1 MPRLIERL
9 SRSDINKARAP
20 GLYPDGNGL
29 YLQVTE
35 RGTKSWVLL
44 YKYRKRRRKMGLGPL
59 RLVDL
64 AEARNRQGAAHK
76 QLLDGVD
83 PLALRA
89 KRRAKAATIP
99 KSAPPPLSSAWAS
112 VL

>member
-9 SRSDINKARAP
+9 SKSDIKKARAP

-29 YLQVTE
+29 YLQVTK

-64 AEARNRQGAAHK
+64 AEARKRQGAAHCMSSDHFG
-76 QLLDGVD
+76 QL
-83 PLALRA
+83 AWQF
-89 KRRAKAATIP
+89 KRM
-99 KSAPPPLSSAWAS
+99 SGSSG
-112 VL
+112 

>member
-9 SRSDINKARAP
+9 SKSDIKKASAP

-29 YLQVTE
+29 YLQVTK
-35 RGTKSWVLL
+35 RLTNSWILL

-64 AEARNRQGAAHK
+64 DAARRKRDEAHK
-76 QLLDGVD
+76 LLLDSID
-83 PLALRA
+83 PLAFHA
-89 KRRAKAATIP
+89 TRRAKAV
-99 KSAPPPLSSAWAS
+99 SAKTF
-112 VL
+112 

>member
-9 SRSDINKARAP
+9 SRSDIKKARAP

-64 AEARNRQGAAHK
+64 AEARNRQGAAK
-76 QLLDGVD
+76 DARKRAVD
-83 PLALRA
+83 NLVRLKLIKV
-89 KRRAKAATIP
+89 KRGRGKAVRVID
-99 KSAPPPLSSAWAS
+99 LYI
-112 VL
+112 